1 LSERDDI
8 DYVSIK
14 RIFNST
20 VFKRGK
26 LTKMQIPKLNSISDK
41 TELKCYLMQHRHMD
55 FEEIIILVK
64 ASFGQKGLI
73 WLKELMDDE
82 KFMMRF

>member
-1 LSERDDI
+1 
-8 DYVSIK
+8 
-14 RIFNST
+14 
-20 VFKRGK
+20 
-26 LTKMQIPKLNSISDK
+26 MQIPKLNSISDK

-55 FEEIIILVK
+55 FEEIIIIVK